1 MIFIQIAKGTSLLAL
16 LPFLLFYT
24 FRMTGVFF
32 IRGIKTR
39 INSYSLLKISLYAG
53 LLGCLLGFMGSFYF
67 PFYTLSG
74 ILLGVSAAWLPMS
87 NTSVNY
93 YLKNTNQLIKGKTL
107 VSLLLFLALG
117 FSFVLSPSLKYPLFF
132 VFYGIVYLL
141 SFQLVGNLDNY
152 KVDPNDLEKA
162 SYKYLILFAL
172 FFVCLFLLR
181 SSRLLANSLEFDY
194 FIFGFFFLVTLYLSL
209 IHI

>member
-1 MIFIQIAKGTSLLAL
+1 MTQQLNSLGQSALLILSNTIIVIPFMIFIQIAKGTSLLAL

-53 LLGCLLGFMGSFYF
+53 LLGCLLGFIGSFYF
-67 PFYTLSG
+67 PFYTLAG

-141 SFQLVGNLDNY
+141 SFQ
-152 KVDPNDLEKA
+152 
-162 SYKYLILFAL
+162 
-172 FFVCLFLLR
+172 
-181 SSRLLANSLEFDY
+181 
-194 FIFGFFFLVTLYLSL
+194 
-209 IHI
+209 

>member
-1 MIFIQIAKGTSLLAL
+1 MVADVKHFGKLL
-16 LPFLLFYT
+16 
-24 FRMTGVFF
+24 
-32 IRGIKTR
+32 
-39 INSYSLLKISLYAG
+39 S
-53 LLGCLLGFMGSFYF
+53 
-67 PFYTLSG
+67 
-74 ILLGVSAAWLPMS
+74 
-87 NTSVNY
+87 
-93 YLKNTNQLIKGKTL
+93 KNTNQLIKGKTL

-172 FFVCLFLLR
+172 FLFA
-181 SSRLLANSLEFDY
+181 SFYYVQVDY
-194 FIFGFFFLVTLYLSL
+194 LPIV
-209 IHI
+209 